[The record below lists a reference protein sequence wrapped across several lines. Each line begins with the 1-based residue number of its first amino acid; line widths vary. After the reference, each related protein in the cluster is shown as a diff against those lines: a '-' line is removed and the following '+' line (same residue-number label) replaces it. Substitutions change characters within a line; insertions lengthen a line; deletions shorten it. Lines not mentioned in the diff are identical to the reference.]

1 MDDLTPSN
9 IANAPVTRKSANK
22 ISKHLIDPN
31 DDRFS
36 EALGIAHRWRRQHA
50 LPTEECFR
58 SLLGATEAI
67 GAPSLSFRLK
77 RMESIIGKIKRPG
90 KHYQLGTMDDIGG
103 CRVIV
108 DDMPQL
114 EEAVWAIRSTL
125 RLKEGDGAMKDYT
138 RRPRESGYRSCHL
151 VTMNR
156 GDDRDYRVEVQVRTK
171 LQHLWATAIE
181 AVGSVY
187 GIDLKTEKAP
197 EEYCDPLEG
206 DLRALFASLADVLA
220 IEEGCPPSMPGT
232 TMEAALAKTRGSAIL
247 GRVLSDLSNVKDGVF
262 VEGPS
267 TDSDSPGLYLMEFR
281 RGIQY
286 LSISRYNR
294 DGIDDAFE
302 KYDRSDVE
310 ARLPFTEDDR
320 EESDTVLAY
329 ARSEEEL
336 ALVYP
341 NYSAKVEPLLQELG
355 KRL

>member
-1 MDDLTPSN
+1 
-9 IANAPVTRKSANK
+9 
-22 ISKHLIDPN
+22 
-31 DDRFS
+31 
-36 EALGIAHRWRRQHA
+36 
-50 LPTEECFR
+50 
-58 SLLGATEAI
+58 
-67 GAPSLSFRLK
+67 
-77 RMESIIGKIKRPG
+77 
-90 KHYQLGTMDDIGG
+90 
-103 CRVIV
+103 
-108 DDMPQL
+108 
-114 EEAVWAIRSTL
+114 
-125 RLKEGDGAMKDYT
+125 
-138 RRPRESGYRSCHL
+138 
-151 VTMNR
+151 
-156 GDDRDYRVEVQVRTK
+156 
-171 LQHLWATAIE
+171 
-181 AVGSVY
+181 
-187 GIDLKTEKAP
+187 
-197 EEYCDPLEG
+197 
-206 DLRALFASLADVLA
+206 
-220 IEEGCPPSMPGT
+220 MPGT

-267 TDSDSPGLYLMEFR
+267 TGSDSPGLYLMEFR

-286 LSISRYNR
+286 LSISRYDR

>member
-9 IANAPVTRKSANK
+9 IVNAPVTRKSANK
-22 ISKHLIDPN
+22 ISKHLKEPDG
-31 DDRFS
+31 DRFP

-58 SLLGATEAI
+58 ALFGATEAI

-90 KHYQLGTMDDIGG
+90 KDYRLGTMDDIGG

-108 DDMPQL
+108 DDMSQL
-114 EEAVWAIRSTL
+114 ERAVRAIRSSL
-125 RLKEGDGAMKDYT
+125 KLKEGSGAMKDYT
-138 RRPRESGYRSCHL
+138 SRPRESGYRSCHL

-156 GDDRDYRVEVQVRTK
+156 GEDRDYRVEVQVRTK

-187 GIDLKTEKAP
+187 GIDLKTEKDPAGC
-197 EEYCDPLEG
+197 CDPLEG
-206 DLRALFASLADVLA
+206 DLRALFSSLADVFA
-220 IEEGCPPSMPGT
+220 IEEGCRPSRPGI
-232 TMEAALAKTRGSAIL
+232 TMEDALAKIRSSAAL
-247 GRVLSDLSNVKDGVF
+247 ERLLSDLSNVKDAVF
-262 VEGPS
+262 IEGPS
-267 TDSDSPGLYLMEFR
+267 SDSGLPGLYLMEFR

-286 LSISRYNR
+286 LSISRYER
-294 DGIDDAFE
+294 DEIDEAFE
-302 KYDRSDVE
+302 RYDRSDVE
-310 ARLPFTEDDR
+310 ARLSLTADDR
-320 EESDTVLAY
+320 EESDSVLTY

>member
-156 GDDRDYRVEVQVRTK
+156 GDDRDYRVEV
-171 LQHLWATAIE
+171 
-181 AVGSVY
+181 
-187 GIDLKTEKAP
+187 
-197 EEYCDPLEG
+197 
-206 DLRALFASLADVLA
+206 
-220 IEEGCPPSMPGT
+220 
-232 TMEAALAKTRGSAIL
+232 
-247 GRVLSDLSNVKDGVF
+247 
-262 VEGPS
+262 
-267 TDSDSPGLYLMEFR
+267 
-281 RGIQY
+281 
-286 LSISRYNR
+286 
-294 DGIDDAFE
+294 
-302 KYDRSDVE
+302 
-310 ARLPFTEDDR
+310 
-320 EESDTVLAY
+320 
-329 ARSEEEL
+329 
-336 ALVYP
+336 
-341 NYSAKVEPLLQELG
+341 
-355 KRL
+355 